1 MRSVVLKP
9 TIRCEQCQLPPRWCI
24 CAATQTI
31 DCPLGI
37 DLLLHQRELG
47 RPSSTG
53 KLIARLFPRAQ
64 THVWQT
70 NTPFDPA
77 SLDDPDR
84 DIWILHPFG
93 SAMPEMADPSQT
105 KVVLLDGLWN
115 ETAGMTRTLAGKGR
129 LVRLPLLGESRYWL
143 RSQQQD
149 AGRFSTAEALL
160 FLLETFHLN
169 AAASTLREQ
178 FELHVYANLRARGR
192 VDLAAKYLEE
202 SPLLQA
208 LPQFMASL
216 QQRRPLQ
223 G

>member
-1 MRSVVLKP
+1 MRSVVRKP

-24 CAATQTI
+24 CAAATSS

-53 KLIARLFPRAQ
+53 KLIARLFPRAH
-64 THVWQT
+64 THIWRT
-70 NTPFDPA
+70 DTPFDPA

-84 DIWILHPFG
+84 DTWILHPFG
-93 SAMPEMADPSQT
+93 NAMPEQADPLHT

-115 ETAGMTRTLAGKGR
+115 ETAGMTRALAGSGR
-129 LVRLPLLGESRYWL
+129 LVRLPLQGESRYWL

-160 FLLETFHLN
+160 YLLDAMQLH
-169 AAASTLREQ
+169 AAAKTLREQ

-192 VDLAAKYLEE
+192 VDLAALYLED

-208 LPQFMASL
+208 LPDFMAGL